1 MKIYNIYTYTPMHKK
16 HTYLHI
22 HLVEFHVDPHG
33 NIQTKVEMTGLK
45 DDCGLAIPPFSPPSH
60 PNRSP

>member
-22 HLVEFHVDPHG
+22 HLVEFHVDTHG
-33 NIQTKVEMTGLK
+33 NIQTKVEMIGLK
-45 DDCGLAIPPFSPPSH
+45 NDCGLVIPPFSPPSH
-60 PNRSP
+60 PNGSP